1 MGYTLLKMRIYI
13 TEKADNITING
24 DIHYRKW
31 KYILEKIEIYITVN
45 GDIHYSKWQYTL
57 QKIEIYITEN
67 RDIHYSK

>member
-13 TEKADNITING
+13 TEKADN
-24 DIHYRKW
+24 
-31 KYILEKIEIYITVN
+31 ITVN

-67 RDIHYSK
+67 RDIHYRK